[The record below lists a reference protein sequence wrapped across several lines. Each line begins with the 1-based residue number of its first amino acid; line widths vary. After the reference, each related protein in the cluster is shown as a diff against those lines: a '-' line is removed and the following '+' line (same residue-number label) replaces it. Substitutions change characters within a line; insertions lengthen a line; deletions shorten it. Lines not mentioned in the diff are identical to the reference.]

1 MKFSLKEAFEILS
14 EQDAPDASDTRSL
27 LDVYGLVEVKHPA
40 VEGDT
45 GGMSEADD
53 DEEEEAVEESV
64 GDLEQ
69 AEEEVA
75 ATPAVES
82 ANPRRDDLTLERWR
96 SMAGL
101 V

>member
-1 MKFSLKEAFEILS
+1 
-14 EQDAPDASDTRSL
+14 
-27 LDVYGLVEVKHPA
+27 
-40 VEGDT
+40 
-45 GGMSEADD
+45 MSEADD